1 MQPTSLKRKEKD
13 SDDEDFSD
21 NGDGTG
27 SEVKIDEEDD
37 DELQTTLIASI
48 AEKQRQLDKT
58 RADLMARKKVA
69 PPAAVTSTTSTSS
82 TTTSSANRP
91 TGKGKGAAETDLN
104 PVRAAVGRRADA
116 PAAAGSGMGRGS
128 ADVPRSAAGR
138 GKGKGNG
145 GRGRGRGRSDDD
157 EEEEEQAP
165 KRQRTVTKGSDEP
178 AQPYMTYMLNQN
190 AQSALVLAEY
200 VLPCEVGSNYN
211 QRDLDNEFVDVLAR
225 KIIEDGRSVFTQAV
239 ALLIAENTVPKP
251 NTITYVVYNI
261 SRCTLACNFIVY
273 LSHET
278 YSSTPDPQLEQFDQ
292 WPEVKRLLATGESV
306 DSCDVI
312 NAFASSVLDRL
323 TMEDSENKI
332 TCFPLG
338 GQHYCAANNIA
349 RTAKPSWES
358 LKSFQCIIFF
368 PMPLKFAQQVNIT
381 FSIL

>member
-1 MQPTSLKRKEKD
+1 MES
-13 SDDEDFSD
+13 
-21 NGDGTG
+21 
-27 SEVKIDEEDD
+27 DEEEN
-37 DELQTTLIASI
+37 DELQAALIASI
-48 AEKQRQLDKT
+48 SAQKRQLEKT
-58 RADLMARKKVA
+58 KADLMARKKVA

-82 TTTSSANRP
+82 TTTSSANRL

-190 AQSALVLAEY
+190 AQSVLAEY

-312 NAFASSVLDRL
+312 NEFASSVLDRL